1 MVDKI
6 LLEKLKSNFN
16 EAFWFI
22 KTNKVRTFLTALG
35 IIFGVASVI
44 TMLAI
49 GNGAEKEILAQLELV
64 GVNNIVVT
72 PIPDDIK
79 DNSNENEEENEN
91 NETKRF
97 SKGLDL
103 LDALSVK
110 DNIPGVKLVSP
121 EIILDTYVINS
132 GRQNPVKLVGV
143 TDSFFDSSNIG
154 LENGKDFSSY
164 QHVNGLPVCIIGKK
178 VEKKLFTGESAL
190 GKYIKV
196 KNVWLQVIGIIE
208 EKLIS
213 EQAQENLGIRDLNQD
228 VYIPIKTFLV
238 RYQDR
243 KIISDKP
250 RFSGGSGGGGFIVV
264 GGNQNGPKERQ
275 PRGNYH
281 QIDKLTIQVSNSNEL
296 KATAEVLSKMLK
308 RRHNDVLDFEITI
321 PIQLLKQQQ
330 KTKQIF
336 NIVLSIIAGIS
347 LLIGGIGI
355 MNIML
360 ASVLERTKEIGIM
373 RAIGATEEDVILQFL
388 SESVLISIGGGIIG
402 IFLGIIGAYVIE
414 IVSGIETV
422 LSLNSIMLSFFIAV
436 AIGLIF
442 GIFPAKSAA
451 NKRPIEAL
459 RSE

>member
-1 MVDKI
+1 MIDKL
-6 LLEKLKSNFN
+6 LLEKLKSNFT

-49 GNGAEKEILAQLELV
+49 GNGAEKEILSQLELV
-64 GVNNIVVT
+64 GVNNIVIT
-72 PIPDDIK
+72 PIPD
-79 DNSNENEEENEN
+79 EEENDTNKNEDESESK
-91 NETKRF
+91 ETKRF
-97 SKGLDL
+97 SKGLDI
-103 LDALSVK
+103 LDAKSIK

-121 EIILDTYVINS
+121 EIILDTYVINN
-132 GRQNPVKLVGV
+132 GKQNPVKLIGV
-143 TDSFFDSSNIG
+143 SSSFFESSNISI
-154 LENGKDFSSY
+154 ENGKDFSDY
-164 QHVNGLPVCIIGKK
+164 QHKNAVPVCIIGKK

-196 KNVWLQVIGIIE
+196 KNVWLQVIGVIE

-228 VYIPIKTFLV
+228 IYIPIKSFLV
-238 RYQDR
+238 RYRDR

-250 RFSGGSGGGGFIVV
+250 LILGNGFIVM
-264 GGNQNGPKERQ
+264 GGNQSGPKKRN

-281 QIDKLTIQVSNSNEL
+281 QIDKLTVQVSNSNEL

-308 RRHNDVLDFEITI
+308 RRHNDVLDFEISI

-388 SESVLISIGGGIIG
+388 SESVLISVGGGIIG
-402 IFLGIIGAYVIE
+402 IILGIIGAYIIE
-414 IVSGIETV
+414 ITSGIETI
-422 LSLNSIMLSFFIAV
+422 LSINSIALAFFIAV
-436 AIGLIF
+436 AVGLIF
-442 GIFPAKSAA
+442 GIFPAKAA
-451 NKRPIEAL
+451 AKKRPIEAL

>member
-1 MVDKI
+1 MIDKI
-6 LLEKLKSNFN
+6 LLEKLKSNFS
-16 EAFWFI
+16 EAYWFI

-72 PIPDDIK
+72 PILD
-79 DNSNENEEENEN
+79 EENEDA
-91 NETKRF
+91 EQSDEDDGKTESKRF
-97 SKGLDL
+97 SKGLDI
-103 LDALSVK
+103 LDALSAQK
-110 DNIPGVKLVSP
+110 NIPSIKLVSP
-121 EIILDTYVINS
+121 EIILNTYVINN
-132 GRQNPVKLVGV
+132 GRQNSVKLVGI
-143 TDSFFDSSNIG
+143 SPAFFETSNIN
-154 LENGKDFSSY
+154 LENGKTFSDY
-164 QHVNGLPVCIIGKK
+164 QIKNALPVCIIGKK
-178 VEKKLFTGESAL
+178 VEKKLFTGKSAL
-190 GKYIKV
+190 GMQIKV
-196 KNVWLQVIGIIE
+196 KDVWLQVIGVIE
-208 EKLIS
+208 EKMIS
-213 EQAQENLGIRDLNQD
+213 DKSQENLGIRDLNKD
-228 VYIPIKTFLV
+228 IYIPLNTFLV
-238 RYQDR
+238 RYKDR
-243 KIISDKP
+243 KIISDKIGT
-250 RFSGGSGGGGFIVV
+250 RNR
-264 GGNQNGPKERQ
+264 NQNGPKKRI

-281 QIDKLTIQVSNSNEL
+281 QIDKLTLQVSNSKEL

-336 NIVLSIIAGIS
+336 NIVLIIIAGIS

-360 ASVLERTKEIGIM
+360 ASVLERTKEIGII

-388 SESVLISIGGGIIG
+388 SESVLISVGGGIIG
-402 IFLGIIGAYVIE
+402 IVLGVIGAYVIE

-422 LSLNSIMLSFFIAV
+422 LTLNSIMLSFFIAV
-436 AIGLIF
+436 IVGLVF
-442 GIFPAKSAA
+442 GIFPAKAA
-451 NKRPIEAL
+451 AKKKPIEAL

>member
-1 MVDKI
+1 MIDKL
-6 LLEKLKSNFN
+6 LLEKLKSNFA
-16 EAFWFI
+16 EAI
-22 KTNKVRTFLTALG
+22 HAIETNKFRTFLTALG
-35 IIFGVASVI
+35 IIFGVAAVI

-49 GNGAEKEILAQLELV
+49 GNGAEKEILSQLELV
-64 GVNNIVVT
+64 GVNNIVIT
-72 PIPDDIK
+72 PIPDEKEGND
-79 DNSNENEEENEN
+79 DAEDEENEQ
-91 NETKRF
+91 NETTRF

-103 LDALSVK
+103 LDAQKIAKIIPSVK
-110 DNIPGVKLVSP
+110 EVSP
-121 EIILDTYVINS
+121 EIIMNTYVINN
-132 GRQNPVKLVGV
+132 GKQNAVKLIGV
-143 TDSFFDSSNIG
+143 TTSFFDVANIAIEKGKFFSNYQSSNA
-154 LENGKDFSSY
+154 
-164 QHVNGLPVCIIGKK
+164 LPVCVIGRK

-190 GKYIKV
+190 GKQIKV
-196 KNVWLQVIGIIE
+196 KDVWLQVVGVIE

-213 EQAQENLGIRDLNQD
+213 DKAQENLGIRDLNQD
-228 VYIPIKTFLV
+228 IYIPTQTFLV
-238 RYQDR
+238 RYRDR
-243 KIISDKP
+243 KIITDD
-250 RFSGGSGGGGFIVV
+250 FSARRNNS
-264 GGNQNGPKERQ
+264 NGPKKRI

-281 QIDKLTIQVSNSNEL
+281 QIDKLTIQVANSNEL
-296 KATAEVLSKMLK
+296 KATAEVVSRMLK

-388 SESVLISIGGGIIG
+388 SESVLISVGGGIIG
-402 IFLGIIGAYVIE
+402 IIVGILGAYIIE
-414 IVSGIETV
+414 FASGIETV
-422 LSLNSIMLSFFIAV
+422 LSLNSILISFFIAV
-436 AIGLIF
+436 VIGLVF

>member
-1 MVDKI
+1 MIISKI
-6 LLEKLKSNFN
+6 LLEKLISNFT

-49 GNGAEKEILAQLELV
+49 GNGAEKEILSQLELV

-72 PIPDDIK
+72 PIPDEK
-79 DNSNENEEENEN
+79 NENESDNEDDN
-91 NETKRF
+91 SKTESKRF
-97 SKGLDL
+97 SKGLDI
-103 LDALSVK
+103 LDAENIQKNIPSVK
-110 DNIPGVKLVSP
+110 IVSP
-121 EIILDTYVINS
+121 EIILNTYVINN
-132 GRQNPVKLVGV
+132 GRQLPVKLIGITPNFLVSTNIELEKGK
-143 TDSFFDSSNIG
+143 SFS
-154 LENGKDFSSY
+154 KY
-164 QHVNGLPVCIIGKK
+164 QIKNALPVCIVGKK

-196 KNVWLQVIGIIE
+196 KDVWLQVIGVIE

-213 EQAQENLGIRDLNQD
+213 DKAQENLGIRDLNED
-228 VYIPIKTFLV
+228 IYIPTNTFLV
-238 RYQDR
+238 RYKDR
-243 KIISDKP
+243 KIIVDDVNV
-250 RFSGGSGGGGFIVV
+250 R
-264 GGNQNGPKERQ
+264 NTNLNGPKKKNL
-275 PRGNYH
+275 RGNYH

-360 ASVLERTKEIGIM
+360 ASVLERTKEIGII
-373 RAIGATEEDVILQFL
+373 RALGATEEDVILQFL
-388 SESVLISIGGGIIG
+388 SESVLISVGGGIIG
-402 IFLGIIGAYVIE
+402 IILGIIGAYVIE
-414 IVSGIETV
+414 AFSGIETV
-422 LSLNSIMLSFFIAV
+422 LSLTSILASFFIAV
-436 AIGLIF
+436 MVGLTF
-442 GIFPAKSAA
+442 GIFPAKAA
-451 NKRPIEAL
+451 ARKRPIEAL

>member
-1 MVDKI
+1 MIDRI
-6 LLEKLKSNFN
+6 LLEKLKSNFK

-64 GVNNIVVT
+64 GVNNIVVK
-72 PIPDDIK
+72 PIPDK
-79 DNSNENEEENEN
+79 EEENSGSEEEN
-91 NETKRF
+91 SEQTTKKF
-97 SKGLDL
+97 SKGLDI
-103 LDALSVK
+103 LDAQSIKDFIPSVK
-110 DNIPGVKLVSP
+110 MVSP
-121 EIILDTYVINS
+121 EIILDTYVINN
-132 GRQNPVKLVGV
+132 GKQNPVKLIGI
-143 TDSFFDSSNIG
+143 SPNFFKVSNIN
-154 LENGKDFSSY
+154 LEKGTTFNAY
-164 QHVNGLPVCIIGKK
+164 QIENALPVCIIGKK

-196 KNVWLQVIGIIE
+196 RDVWLQVIGVIE

-213 EQAQENLGIRDLNQD
+213 DKAQENLGIRDLNQD
-228 VYIPIKTFLV
+228 VYLPTKSFLV
-238 RYQDR
+238 RYRDR
-243 KIISDKP
+243 KIITDKVQES
-250 RFSGGSGGGGFIVV
+250 SGGVIFMD
-264 GGNQNGPKERQ
+264 GNQNGPKKRI

-281 QIDKLTIQVSNSNEL
+281 QIDKLTIQVSNYKEL

-308 RRHNDVLDFEITI
+308 RRHNDVLDFEIQI

-360 ASVLERTKEIGIM
+360 ASVLERTKEIGII
-373 RAIGATEEDVILQFL
+373 RAIGATEQDVILQFL
-388 SESVLISIGGGIIG
+388 AESILISLGGGILG
-402 IFLGIIGAYVIE
+402 IFLGIIGAYIIE
-414 IVSGIETV
+414 FTSGIETV
-422 LSLNSIMLSFFIAV
+422 LSLGSILLSFFIAV
-436 AIGLIF
+436 IVGLVF

-451 NKRPIEAL
+451 NKKPIEAL
-459 RSE
+459 RTD

>member
-1 MVDKI
+1 MIDRI
-6 LLEKLKSNFN
+6 LLEKLKSNFI
-16 EAFWFI
+16 EAFRSI
-22 KTNKVRTFLTALG
+22 KTNKFRTFLTALG
-35 IIFGVASVI
+35 IIFGVAAVI

-49 GNGAEKEILAQLELV
+49 GNGAEKEILSQLELV
-64 GVNNIVVT
+64 GVNDIVVT
-72 PIPDDIK
+72 PIPDNEDTDTGQDDI
-79 DNSNENEEENEN
+79 EEENSEP
-91 NETKRF
+91 KRF
-97 SKGLDL
+97 SKGLDI

-110 DNIPGVKLVSP
+110 SIIPSVKTVSP
-121 EIILDTYVINS
+121 EIILNTYVINN
-132 GRQNPVKLVGV
+132 GKQNSVKLIGV
-143 TDSFFDSSNIG
+143 TASFFEASNIDIEKG
-154 LENGKDFSSY
+154 KFFSDYQTENA
-164 QHVNGLPVCIIGKK
+164 LPVCIIGRK

-190 GKYIKV
+190 GKQIKV
-196 KNVWLQVIGIIE
+196 KDVWLQVIGIIE

-213 EQAQENLGIRDLNQD
+213 DQAQENLGIRDINQD

-243 KIISDKP
+243 KIIVDNLTAGINP
-250 RFSGGSGGGGFIVV
+250 
-264 GGNQNGPKERQ
+264 NQSGPKKRIS
-275 PRGNYH
+275 RGNYH
-281 QIDKLTIQVSNSNEL
+281 QIDKLTVQVYNSNEL

-308 RRHNDVLDFEITI
+308 RRHNDLLDFEITI

-373 RAIGATEEDVILQFL
+373 RAIGATQEDVILQFL
-388 SESVLISIGGGIIG
+388 SESVLISLGGGIIG
-402 IFLGIIGAYVIE
+402 IMVGIVGAYAIE
-414 IVSGIETV
+414 IASGIETI
-422 LSLNSIMLSFFIAV
+422 LSLNSILISFFIAV
-436 AIGLIF
+436 IIGLIF
-442 GIFPAKSAA
+442 GILPAKAAA

>member
-1 MVDKI
+1 MIDK
-6 LLEKLKSNFN
+6 LLFEKLKSNFT

-72 PIPDDIK
+72 PIPDKK
-79 DNSNENEEENEN
+79 DEESDTEGTENEENES
-91 NETKRF
+91 KRF
-97 SKGLDL
+97 SKGLDII
-103 LDALSVK
+103 DSESIK
-110 DNIPGVKLVSP
+110 NNIPSVKLVSP
-121 EIILDTYVINS
+121 EIILDTYVINN
-132 GRQNPVKLVGV
+132 GKQNSVKLIGV
-143 TDSFFDSSNIG
+143 SPFFFISSNIS
-154 LENGKDFSSY
+154 LEKGKMFSNY
-164 QHVNGLPVCIIGKK
+164 QISNALPVCIIGKK

-190 GKYIKV
+190 GKQIKV
-196 KNVWLQVIGIIE
+196 KDVWLQVVGVIE

-213 EQAQENLGIRDLNQD
+213 DKAQENLGIRDLNQD
-228 VYIPIKTFLV
+228 VYVPIKTFLV
-238 RYQDR
+238 RYKDR
-243 KIISDKP
+243 KVIVDKP
-250 RFSGGSGGGGFIVV
+250 NVRR
-264 GGNQNGPKERQ
+264 GNQNGPKKKQ

-281 QIDKLTIQVSNSNEL
+281 QIDKLTVQVANSNEL

-360 ASVLERTKEIGIM
+360 ASVLERTKEIGII
-373 RAIGATEEDVILQFL
+373 RAIGATREDVILQFL
-388 SESVLISIGGGIIG
+388 SESILISVGGGIIG
-402 IFLGIIGAYVIE
+402 IITGILGAYIIE
-414 IVSGIETV
+414 MASGIETV
-422 LSLNSIMLSFFIAV
+422 LSANSVLLSFFIAV
-436 AIGLIF
+436 IVGLVF
-442 GIFPAKSAA
+442 GIFPAKAAA

>member
-1 MVDKI
+1 MIDKI
-6 LLEKLKSNFN
+6 LLEKLKSNFA
-16 EAFWFI
+16 EAYWFI

-72 PIPDDIK
+72 PILDEEDE
-79 DNSNENEEENEN
+79 DATESNENTSKTES
-91 NETKRF
+91 KRF
-97 SKGLDL
+97 SKGLDI
-103 LDALSVK
+103 LDALSAQK
-110 DNIPGVKLVSP
+110 NIPSIKLVSP
-121 EIILDTYVINS
+121 EIILNTYVINN
-132 GRQNPVKLVGV
+132 GRQNSVKLIGI
-143 TDSFFDSSNIG
+143 SPAFFESSNIG
-154 LENGKDFSSY
+154 LENGKSFSDY
-164 QHVNGLPVCIIGKK
+164 QIKNALPVCIIGKK

-190 GKYIKV
+190 GKQIKV
-196 KNVWLQVIGIIE
+196 KDVWLKVIGVIE

-213 EQAQENLGIRDLNQD
+213 DKAQENLGIRDLNED
-228 VYIPIKTFLV
+228 IYIPINTFLV
-238 RYQDR
+238 RYRDR
-243 KIISDKP
+243 KVIADKKATT
-250 RFSGGSGGGGFIVV
+250 SGGGFIIM
-264 GGNQNGPKERQ
+264 GGNQGGPKKRI

-281 QIDKLTIQVSNSNEL
+281 QIDKLTVQVSNSNEL

-308 RRHNDVLDFEITI
+308 RRHNDVLDFEIEI

-336 NIVLSIIAGIS
+336 NIVLIIIAGIS

-360 ASVLERTKEIGIM
+360 ASVLERTKEIGII

-388 SESVLISIGGGIIG
+388 SESVLISVGGGIIG
-402 IFLGIIGAYVIE
+402 IILGVIGAYIIE

-422 LSLNSIMLSFFIAV
+422 LSLNSILISFFIAV
-436 AIGLIF
+436 IVGLVF
-442 GIFPAKSAA
+442 GIFPAKAAA